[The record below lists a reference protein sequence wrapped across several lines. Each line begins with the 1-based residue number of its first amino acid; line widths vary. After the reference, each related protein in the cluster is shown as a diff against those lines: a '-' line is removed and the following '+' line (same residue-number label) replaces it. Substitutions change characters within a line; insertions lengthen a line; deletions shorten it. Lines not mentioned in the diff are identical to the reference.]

1 MGDEIMVL
9 LPNLSQTL
17 QINDPEERHLLG
29 NVTWEQYEA
38 LLTDFGDDPH
48 YRITYLDGTL
58 EIMSPG
64 RKHEITTESIGRLL
78 EAYLEENR
86 IKFWGLGS
94 TTFRRQDKGSGTEPD
109 KSYCIG
115 SEKELPDLAIE
126 VVVTSGQTPSG
137 FPVAHGG
144 NPQDRAVSPRHLRA
158 QGNADQES
166 GGINKLTIYQYLG
179 IPEVWF
185 FQQNGFE
192 VWQLQL
198 GSYQRIFQSQLLPN
212 LDLEQLAEYAIKPD
226 HLDAL
231 IEYRQRI
238 RSVL

>member
-126 VVVTSGQTPSG
+126 VVVTSGQTP
-137 FPVAHGG
+137 
-144 NPQDRAVSPRHLRA
+144 RHLRA

-185 FQQNGFE
+185 FSTKWF
-192 VWQLQL
+192 
-198 GSYQRIFQSQLLPN
+198 
-212 LDLEQLAEYAIKPD
+212 
-226 HLDAL
+226 
-231 IEYRQRI
+231 
-238 RSVL
+238 

>member
-1 MGDEIMVL
+1 MVL
-9 LPNLSQTL
+9 LPDLSQTL

-29 NVTWEQYEA
+29 NVAWEQYEA
-38 LLTDFGDDPH
+38 LLTDFGDDPN
-48 YRITYLDGTL
+48 YRVTYLDGTL

-126 VVVTSGQTPSG
+126 VVVTSGATL
-137 FPVAHGG
+137 VIY
-144 NPQDRAVSPRHLRA
+144 NHLR
-158 QGNADQES
+158 NAHQES
-166 GGINKLTIYQYLG
+166 GGINKLAIYQRLN

-185 FQQNGFE
+185 FQQNCLE
-192 VWQLQL
+192 VWQLQAEK
-198 GSYQRIFQSQLLPN
+198 YEQVPQSQLLPN
-212 LDLEQLAEYAIKPD
+212 LDLQLLTEYVLKPD

-238 RSVL
+238 RSLS